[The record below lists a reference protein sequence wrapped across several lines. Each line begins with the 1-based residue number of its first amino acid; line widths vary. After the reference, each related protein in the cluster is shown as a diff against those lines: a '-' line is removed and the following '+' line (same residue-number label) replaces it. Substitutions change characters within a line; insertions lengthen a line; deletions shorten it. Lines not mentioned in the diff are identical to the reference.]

1 MRCLRFIKAACLALL
16 AALCACMSSTDPG
29 MDLRYNVSFTSPS
42 QLAGKLFS
50 WASMPVKLRYNA
62 CAVAGCT
69 ADGEAAVKRGIE
81 FWQKNATLY
90 GEIQTTYSSTPD
102 VDVTYQTSLGGSVI
116 GVCGISKFY
125 QDSRG
130 KYYAELP
137 LTLKIATTVGGSPIN
152 TKDLE
157 YVAAHEMGHC
167 LGIWDHSPRDGD
179 LMNAYLSS
187 ETKYSARDLNSIR
200 FLYSKTSDLGTYNP
214 STGITSQQLEMTNL
228 SVESPPLLRP

>member
-16 AALCACMSSTDPG
+16 AALSACMSSTDPG

-50 WASMPVKLRYNA
+50 WRSMPVKLRYNA

-69 ADGEAAVKRGIE
+69 ADGEAAVKRGTE

-90 GEIQTTYSSTPD
+90 GEIQTTYSSTAD
-102 VDVTYQTSLGGSVI
+102 IDITYQTTLPGGNVI
-116 GVCGISKFY
+116 GICTITGFAV
-125 QDSRG
+125 DPRG
-130 KYYAELP
+130 KYYAILP
-137 LTLKIATTVGGSPIN
+137 LTLQIATTVGGQPIN

-187 ETKYSARDLNSIR
+187 ATKYSARDLNSIR
-200 FLYSKTSDLGTYNP
+200 YLYSKTSDLGTYNP
-214 STGITSQQLEMTNL
+214 STGIHKSAT
-228 SVESPPLLRP
+228 